1 MDTVTRCIRLQAS
14 LKATEQA
21 VRRHFKESRAAQD
34 RLLKQAGILVYL
46 LWPLYLLWL
55 LKQAGLLTMASI
67 PAIDQAG
74 WSALTVHGVTHG
86 SDT

>member
-34 RLLKQAGILVYL
+34 RLLKQAGLLVYLYIYYGPYTYYGSSSRRVYL
-46 LWPLYLLWL
+46 LWPLSSRLVRTYR
-55 LKQAGLLTMASI
+55 A
-67 PAIDQAG
+67 
-74 WSALTVHGVTHG
+74 WSYAR
-86 SDT
+86 